1 MKVSYTIDEY
11 RRTVLSA
18 EAGEYDGFPALHSL
32 STDAVPNRVNKF
44 RQSVATAL
52 PFILSTNGAL
62 ETQTP
67 LFPLSA
73 ETLRSLC
80 PLDILPTNVDW
91 KPADVPTGTGK
102 LALATASDLQ
112 QATRQL
118 GLVQRDDD
126 AALVFVPS
134 DVFSGTLST
143 TRSCLASSN
152 LWLVEQLEGPDR
164 HLLSII
170 AFGVM
175 FAEDFDAHVLHLK
188 SRHEFKQVE
197 QVRLERVLESVG
209 LRLEMERTND

>member
-32 STDAVPNRVNKF
+32 VTDAVPNRVNRF

-62 ETQTP
+62 ETETS

-73 ETLRSLC
+73 ETLRALC
-80 PLDILPTNVDW
+80 PFDVLPTNVDW
-91 KPADVPTGTGK
+91 KPADIPKGTGK
-102 LALATASDLQ
+102 LTLATASDLQ
-112 QATRQL
+112 QATPHL
-118 GLVQRDDD
+118 GLDQGTDGT
-126 AALVFVPS
+126 ALIFVPS

-152 LWLVEQLEGPDR
+152 LWLVEQLEGQDR

-175 FAEDFDAHVLHLK
+175 FAEDFDARVLHLK
-188 SRHEFKQVE
+188 SQHTFKQVE